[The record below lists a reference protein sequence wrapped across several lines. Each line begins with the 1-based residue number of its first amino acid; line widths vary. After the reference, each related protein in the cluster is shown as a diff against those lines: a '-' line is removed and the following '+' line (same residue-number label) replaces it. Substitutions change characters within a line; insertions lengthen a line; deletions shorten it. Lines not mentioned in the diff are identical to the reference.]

1 VVITGHKQKLQ
12 KRVIILGRE
21 RTNEHRNQDADEA
34 VSQFLGVRT
43 YQVSEAEA
51 ARRRKRDIE
60 YYALKKQLGQLNNN
74 ELQQLN
80 ILVQT
85 EIQRRGR

>member
-1 VVITGHKQKLQ
+1 MTGHKQTLQ

-21 RTNEHRNQDADEA
+21 RTNEHRNEDADEA
-34 VSQFLGVRT
+34 VSQLLGMKT
-43 YQVSEAEA
+43 YRISEAEA

-60 YYALKKQLGQLNNN
+60 FYALKKQLGQLDNN
-74 ELQQLN
+74 ELQHLN
-80 ILVQT
+80 SLVKQ